1 MGSNPTVGV
10 SGVIWCP
17 DHNLLNSKPGI
28 NLQSRWV
35 VLHAGECQRLITIEY

>member
-1 MGSNPTVGV
+1 M
-10 SGVIWCP
+10 
-17 DHNLLNSKPGI
+17 LNSKPGI